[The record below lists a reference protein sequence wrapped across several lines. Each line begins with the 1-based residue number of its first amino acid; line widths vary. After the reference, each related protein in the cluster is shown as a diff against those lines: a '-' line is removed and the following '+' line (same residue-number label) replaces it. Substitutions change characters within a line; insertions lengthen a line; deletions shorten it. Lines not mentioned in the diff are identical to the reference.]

1 MISRLVWETPYIA
14 QTYRRT
20 CRGKDCAYLARET
33 DALTILHKIVLS
45 VYILKLGFGKCTKKF
60 VFLPKF

>member
-1 MISRLVWETPYIA
+1 MLLLHDFPSRMGNAIH
-14 QTYRRT
+14 
-20 CRGKDCAYLARET
+20 CRKDCAYLARET